1 MSTLTTYRLRDESAA
16 LLWERLA
23 AASIGKARAYAFE
36 AEGEKFFDEAR
47 VTLPRPEM
55 LPGGPVIDPETG
67 EAGPEEALVATG
79 FWLCE
84 VALVDG
90 QDADLALD

>member
-1 MSTLTTYRLRDESAA
+1 MSTLTTYRLRDESAE

-55 LPGGPVIDPETG
+55 LPD
-67 EAGPEEALVATG
+67 EAGPEEVLVATG

-90 QDADLALD
+90 QDADLAVD